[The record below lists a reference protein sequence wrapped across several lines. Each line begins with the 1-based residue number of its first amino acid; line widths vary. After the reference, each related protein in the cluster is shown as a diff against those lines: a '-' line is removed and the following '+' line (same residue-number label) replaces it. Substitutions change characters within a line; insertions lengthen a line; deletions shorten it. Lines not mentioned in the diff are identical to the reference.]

1 MFKSGDSQA
10 NADAFSR
17 LPLSESTADVPVPG
31 DTIFMLETLRTGDSP
46 VTAAEIKS
54 WTDKDPIL
62 SRVRN
67 MALTGWQAHASND
80 ATFRPYKQR
89 ECELSVQDGCVLWG
103 HRVVIPPA
111 GREAVMRTLHD
122 AHPGITRMKGLAR
135 SFVWWPGIDADL
147 EGKVKGCQAC
157 QEHGK
162 APAVAPL
169 HPWEWP
175 ARPWS
180 RLHLDFAGPFLG
192 KMFMVVVDAH
202 SKWLDV
208 AVVTTPSSQQAIK
221 VLRNLFAMHG
231 LPEMIVSDNGS
242 AFTSAE
248 FQTFVKRNGIRHV
261 RSAPYHPSSNGQAE
275 RVVQTFKEAI
285 LKTTGDLDTRL
296 ARFLF
301 QYRLTPHTTTGLS
314 PAEMLLGRR
323 PRSHLDL
330 LHPDI
335 SPKVTQRQE
344 LQKEAHDQ
352 HAKYRKFQNGDL
364 VYARN
369 FHGSPTW
376 VPGVVTAMSGPVSMV
391 IQLEDGQAVRRH
403 TDHVKARSPTPELQV
418 PKKTTAAQQ
427 DEVVDLPDIQ
437 EEAATRDEEKPP
449 MVDDAVIQAVPE
461 PIPNPVPLR
470 RSTRDRR
477 PPDRL

>member
-1 MFKSGDSQA
+1 MF
-10 NADAFSR
+10 
-17 LPLSESTADVPVPG
+17 
-31 DTIFMLETLRTGDSP
+31 I
-46 VTAAEIKS
+46 
-54 WTDKDPIL
+54 
-62 SRVRN
+62 
-67 MALTGWQAHASND
+67 
-80 ATFRPYKQR
+80 
-89 ECELSVQDGCVLWG
+89 
-103 HRVVIPPA
+103 
-111 GREAVMRTLHD
+111 
-122 AHPGITRMKGLAR
+122 
-135 SFVWWPGIDADL
+135 
-147 EGKVKGCQAC
+147 
-157 QEHGK
+157 
-162 APAVAPL
+162 
-169 HPWEWP
+169 
-175 ARPWS
+175 
-180 RLHLDFAGPFLG
+180 
-192 KMFMVVVDAH
+192 VVVDAH

-208 AVVTTPSSQQAIK
+208 TVVTTPSSQQAIK
-221 VLRNLFAMHG
+221 ILRNLFATHG
-231 LPEMIVSDNGS
+231 LPEMVVSDNGS

-285 LKTTGDLDTRL
+285 LKTTGDLDARL

-391 IQLEDGQAVRRH
+391 IQLEDGQAVRRR
-403 TDHVKARSPTPELQV
+403 TDHVKARSTTPEPQV
-418 PKKTTAAQQ
+418 SKKTTAVQQ

-437 EEAATRDEEKPP
+437 EEAATRVEEGPP
-449 MVDDAVIQAVPE
+449 MVDIPVPLADAVIQAVPE
-461 PIPNPVPLR
+461 PIPNPVPLG